1 MFLFQISLLG
11 PGDIDIAEL
20 LVRMQFAIYC
30 STSELHMTPK
40 SENDILSK
48 ASDGSVE
55 DEEEPEV
62 IVESEALDVTIQ
74 DDDETSVETSVD
86 EEDTEKAVE
95 NEELTILSNEDPN
108 EDAEKN
114 KRNVHDVTSEET
126 HECMKWSDLIQQE
139 EKRKVICVAFPP
151 LQLLVSFKF

>member
-1 MFLFQISLLG
+1 LLG
-11 PGDIDIAEL
+11 PGNIDIAEL

-40 SENDILSK
+40 SENEILSK

-74 DDDETSVETSVD
+74 NDDETSVD

-108 EDAEKN
+108 EDAENN

-126 HECMKWSDLIQQE
+126 HECMKWSDLIEQE
-139 EKRKVICVAFPP
+139 EKRKVIFVAFPP